1 MKKLSHHLCSFI
13 LILFSANVA
22 AQPTKIK
29 LQLKWWHQFQFAGFY
44 AADIKGFYKS
54 SGLNVE
60 LIPGDDKHSPVAE
73 VLKGNADFGISGT
86 GLLINYADGMPVKVL
101 GAIFQHSPYVIISAK
116 EKNILS
122 PKDLIGKKVMGE
134 QEQGWLQ
141 VKALAIKNKISLNE
155 IKLLKH
161 TRNNNDLTNGY
172 ADAMI
177 GYSSVEIYQ
186 LQQKGV
192 DINIIY
198 PSQFGI
204 DFYGDVIFSLNK
216 TVSNKP
222 DLTEKF
228 LKASYKGWN
237 YALKHPSEIADYILT
252 LPGVKERGVTKE
264 QLLFE
269 AQEMENLMLPS
280 LVEMGQMSET
290 RWIEIMN
297 VYKSLDMISKTPDL
311 DDFIYDY
318 KENSL
323 KSSLQLGLYIL
334 GAILMLMILLAFY
347 SISLQKAVKN
357 RTLALQDEVKQ
368 RRQNEA
374 SLEKVSKEL
383 QVSNNELQQFAYLTS
398 HNLRAP
404 ATNINTLIQLIN
416 RQGLSEK
423 NADYIQKLE
432 LTSKN
437 LNEMLDDLNEIL
449 SVRKEDQ
456 QNFELLS
463 FETILEKVTQS
474 ISENILEHGLIIKTD
489 FSKAPEVMGSSKI
502 LHNTVLN
509 LLTNAIKYR
518 KPGEVPEVYIR
529 TDETIEYIIL
539 TVTDKG
545 IGIDLNKYG
554 DKIFKLYQRFHNNA
568 DSKGLGLYLIKS
580 QLEKMDGKII
590 VDSEQG
596 KGTTFKVYF
605 RK

>member
-1 MKKLSHHLCSFI
+1 
-13 LILFSANVA
+13 
-22 AQPTKIK
+22 
-29 LQLKWWHQFQFAGFY
+29 
-44 AADIKGFYKS
+44 
-54 SGLNVE
+54 
-60 LIPGDDKHSPVAE
+60 
-73 VLKGNADFGISGT
+73 
-86 GLLINYADGMPVKVL
+86 
-101 GAIFQHSPYVIISAK
+101 
-116 EKNILS
+116 
-122 PKDLIGKKVMGE
+122 
-134 QEQGWLQ
+134 
-141 VKALAIKNKISLNE
+141 
-155 IKLLKH
+155 
-161 TRNNNDLTNGY
+161 
-172 ADAMI
+172 
-177 GYSSVEIYQ
+177 
-186 LQQKGV
+186 
-192 DINIIY
+192 
-198 PSQFGI
+198 
-204 DFYGDVIFSLNK
+204 
-216 TVSNKP
+216 
-222 DLTEKF
+222 
-228 LKASYKGWN
+228 
-237 YALKHPSEIADYILT
+237 
-252 LPGVKERGVTKE
+252 
-264 QLLFE
+264 
-269 AQEMENLMLPS
+269 
-280 LVEMGQMSET
+280 
-290 RWIEIMN
+290 
-297 VYKSLDMISKTPDL
+297 
-311 DDFIYDY
+311 
-318 KENSL
+318 
-323 KSSLQLGLYIL
+323 
-334 GAILMLMILLAFY
+334 
-347 SISLQKAVKN
+347 
-357 RTLALQDEVKQ
+357 
-368 RRQNEA
+368 
-374 SLEKVSKEL
+374 
-383 QVSNNELQQFAYLTS
+383 
-398 HNLRAP
+398 
-404 ATNINTLIQLIN
+404 LIQLIN

>member
-60 LIPGDDKHSPVAE
+60 LIPGDAKRSPVAE

-116 EKNILS
+116 EKNILT

-161 TRNNNDLTNGY
+161 TRNNNDLINGY

-177 GYSSVEIYQ
+177 GYSSVEKYQ

-198 PSQFGI
+198 PSQYGI

-216 TVSNKP
+216 TVNNKP

-228 LKASYKGWN
+228 LKASYKGWD

-269 AQEMENLMLPS
+269 AKEMDNLMLPG

-334 GAILMLMILLAFY
+334 GAILILMILLAFY

-539 TVTDKG
+539 SVTDKG

>member
-1 MKKLSHHLCSFI
+1 MKKLCYHLCSFI

-60 LIPGDDKHSPVAE
+60 LIPSDAKHSPIAE
-73 VLKGNADFGISGT
+73 VLKGNADFGITGT

-101 GAIFQHSPYVIISAK
+101 GAIFQHSPYVIISSK
-116 EKNILS
+116 EKNILT

-134 QEQGWLQ
+134 QDQGWLQ
-141 VKALAIKNKISLNE
+141 AKALAIKNQISSND

-186 LQQKGV
+186 LKQKGV
-192 DINIIY
+192 AINIIY
-198 PSQFGI
+198 PSQYGI

-228 LKASYKGWN
+228 LKASYKGWD

-269 AQEMENLMLPS
+269 AQEMENLILPG
-280 LVEMGQMSET
+280 LVEMGQMSES

-334 GAILMLMILLAFY
+334 GAILILLLLLAFY

-374 SLEKVSKEL
+374 SLVKVSKEL

-423 NADYIQKLE
+423 NTDYLQKLE

-437 LNEMLDDLNEIL
+437 LNEMLDDMNEIL

-456 QNFELLS
+456 QNLEILS

-489 FSKAPEVMGSSKI
+489 FSKAPEVTGSSKI
-502 LHNTVLN
+502 LHNTLLN

-529 TDETIEYIIL
+529 TDETNEYVIL
-539 TVTDKG
+539 SVTDKG
-545 IGIDLNKYG
+545 IGIDLQKHG

-596 KGTTFKVYF
+596 KGTTFKAYF

>member
-60 LIPGDDKHSPVAE
+60 LIPGDAKRSPVAE

-116 EKNILS
+116 EKNILT

-161 TRNNNDLTNGY
+161 TRNNNDLINGY

-177 GYSSVEIYQ
+177 GYSSVEKYQ

-198 PSQFGI
+198 PSQYGI

-216 TVSNKP
+216 TVNNKP

-228 LKASYKGWN
+228 LKASYKGWD

-269 AQEMENLMLPS
+269 AKEMDNLMLPG

-297 VYKSLDMISKTPDL
+297 VYKSLEMISKTPDL

-334 GAILMLMILLAFY
+334 GAILILMILLAFY

>member
-60 LIPGDDKHSPVAE
+60 LIPGDAKHSPVAE

-141 VKALAIKNKISLNE
+141 VKALAIKNKISLND

-161 TRNNNDLTNGY
+161 TRNNNDLINGY

-177 GYSSVEIYQ
+177 GYSSVEKYQ

-198 PSQFGI
+198 PSQYGI

-216 TVSNKP
+216 TVNNKP

-228 LKASYKGWN
+228 LKASYKGWD

-269 AQEMENLMLPS
+269 AKEMDNLMLPG

-334 GAILMLMILLAFY
+334 GAILILMILLAFY

-398 HNLRAP
+398 HLLRAP

-518 KPGEVPEVYIR
+518 KPGEVPDVYIR
-529 TDETIEYIIL
+529 TDETTEYIIL
-539 TVTDKG
+539 SVTDKG
-545 IGIDLNKYG
+545 IGIDLHKHG

>member
-1 MKKLSHHLCSFI
+1 MKKLSHHLYSFI

-60 LIPGDDKHSPVAE
+60 LIPGDAKRSPVAE

-116 EKNILS
+116 EKNILT

-222 DLTEKF
+222 DLTERF
-228 LKASYKGWN
+228 LKASYKGWD

-269 AQEMENLMLPS
+269 ALEMENLMLPS

-297 VYKSLDMISKTPDL
+297 VYKSLEMISKTPDL

-334 GAILMLMILLAFY
+334 GAILILMILLAFY

-357 RTLALQDEVKQ
+357 RTLALQNEVKQ

-374 SLEKVSKEL
+374 TLEKVSKEL